1 MEIIVITQPNNTINE
16 VELIHQLFNDGLMKL
31 HLRKPNCSCD
41 EVRQLIQQINVIHHP
56 KIVIH
61 QYPELLNEFNVAGF
75 HITQFYKNKI
85 ESIRQIIKPNQ
96 SLSISCHS
104 FDEIQQ
110 LSNFDY
116 YFISPVFNSIS
127 KKGYESNF
135 SIAEIE
141 TGLIKN
147 KDKKIVALGG
157 INKGNV
163 SRINA
168 LKFSGAAILGGLW
181 QAENKTEEWK
191 KIILAV
197 C

>member
-1 MEIIVITQPNNTINE
+1 TQPDKTANE
-16 VELIHQLFNDGLMKL
+16 VELIHQLFNHELMKL
-31 HLRKPNCSCD
+31 HIRKPDWSCN
-41 EVRQLIQQINVIHHP
+41 EVRQLIQEIDATHHP

-61 QYPELLNEFNVAGF
+61 QYPELLSEYNLAGF